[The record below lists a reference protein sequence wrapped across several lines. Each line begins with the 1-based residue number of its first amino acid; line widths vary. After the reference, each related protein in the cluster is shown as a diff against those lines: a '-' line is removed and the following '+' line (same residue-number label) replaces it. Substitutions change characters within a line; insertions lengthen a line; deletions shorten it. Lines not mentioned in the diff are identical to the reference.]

1 MKTRCYEHAGAEP
14 IRERVI
20 EIGEPCPA
28 GYCVICWHR
37 FGRHIVATVEAE
49 EK

>member
-1 MKTRCYEHAGAEP
+1 MKTRCEAHKDAPRIAP
-14 IRERVI
+14 RVL
-20 EIGEPCPA
+20 EIGEPCPS

-37 FGRHIVATVEAE
+37 FGKHVVATVEAK